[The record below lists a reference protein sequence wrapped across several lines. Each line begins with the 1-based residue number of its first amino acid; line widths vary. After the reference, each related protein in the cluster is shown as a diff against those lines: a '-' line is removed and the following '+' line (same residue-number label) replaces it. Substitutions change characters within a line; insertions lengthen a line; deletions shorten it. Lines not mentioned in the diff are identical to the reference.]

1 VVSNGFGL
9 TTQALVTPQTK
20 VALDVAY
27 ADAHVTQTRTLDGLY
42 VRAGDSLPVSPWNVT
57 ASVERDFTLRSKLT
71 ASLRVE
77 DAFRSSPGPTYLN
90 NPASVYYAGA
100 PPDPSANVL
109 NVRAAVKWPSFEVAA
124 FLRNALNSHPLM
136 QGFANGVDNIGSA
149 TQVFT
154 LVPRTFS
161 VSCTWR
167 Y

>member
-1 VVSNGFGL
+1 VSNGLGL

-20 VALDVAY
+20 VALDVTY
-27 ADAHVTQTRTLDGLY
+27 ADAHVTQTRMFDGLY
-42 VRAGDSLPVSPWNVT
+42 VRAEDSLPVSPWNVT
-57 ASVERDFTLRSKLT
+57 ASVERDFTLRSKLA

-77 DAFRSSPGPTYLN
+77 DAFRSSSGPTYLS
-90 NPASVYYAGA
+90 NPASVYYTGT

-124 FLRNALNSHPLM
+124 FFRNTLNSHPLM

-161 VSCTWR
+161 ASCTWR